1 MSAVT
6 LKITLVAEAKSFV
19 SLPGSP
25 PLACDHPDGQVQEE
39 RTIMTRR
46 NDNYLPVPGEEKN
59 LDVDFISKAKNNESI
74 VRDCIFVILWE
85 KR

>member
-1 MSAVT
+1 MMSAVT
-6 LKITLVAEAKSFV
+6 LKITLVAEPISFV

-25 PLACDHPDGQVQEE
+25 PLACDHPDSQVQEE

-59 LDVDFISKAKNNESI
+59 LDADFISKSKSNESI
-74 VRDCIFVILWE
+74 VRDCILVILW
-85 KR
+85 KK

>member
-6 LKITLVAEAKSFV
+6 LKITLVSETKSFV
-19 SLPGSP
+19 SPPGSP

-59 LDVDFISKAKNNESI
+59 LDLDFISKAKNNESI
-74 VRDCIFVILWE
+74 VRDCILILW
-85 KR
+85 KKQ